1 MEGINEREMDGTD
14 PTIQNTERGVYDMYL
29 SSTYDSQCPLPLWRY
44 QLVFSH
50 RMVGCGRGIQSYSAD
65 FYGWVRYFLLQ

>member
-44 QLVFSH
+44 QLVFH
-50 RMVGCGRGIQSYSAD
+50 IE
-65 FYGWVRYFLLQ
+65 W